1 MEETFVV
8 TKVQKLPLSDTTG
21 GNWAIAPP
29 EVFQNMFGVR
39 YSKKLQ
45 PFCPSPLKISTD
57 CGPMCG
63 NGWIIERNVLSQSSW
78 CALLHDSIRWKDWS
92 SQWLPVTLASS
103 IDFICS
109 LTWQGTHE
117 NLWPLG
123 LSVLSFYWH
132 RHQCSQYLCKIGR

>member
-63 NGWIIERNVLSQSSW
+63 NGWIIERNVLSQSS
-78 CALLHDSIRWKDWS
+78 
-92 SQWLPVTLASS
+92 
-103 IDFICS
+103 
-109 LTWQGTHE
+109 
-117 NLWPLG
+117 
-123 LSVLSFYWH
+123 
-132 RHQCSQYLCKIGR
+132 